1 LYDATGDQNFLNVKK
16 KIDLMKFFD
25 IIIKLKNI
33 ITLKILFFIKIYIFL
48 LMYLLF
54 VLANI
59 KFLTGFIVSIK
70 KYIFYDC

>member
-1 LYDATGDQNFLNVKK
+1 LYVATGDQNFLNVKK
-16 KIDLMKFFD
+16 IDLMEFFD
-25 IIIKLKNI
+25 IIIIKLKNI

-54 VLANI
+54 ILANI

-70 KYIFYDC
+70 NIYIL